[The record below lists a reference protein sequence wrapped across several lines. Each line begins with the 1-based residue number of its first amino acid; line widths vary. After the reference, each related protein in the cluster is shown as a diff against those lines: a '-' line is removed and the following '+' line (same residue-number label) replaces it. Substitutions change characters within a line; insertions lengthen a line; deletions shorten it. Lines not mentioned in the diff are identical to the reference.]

1 MTPVTVPV
9 ADLLPHAGRM
19 RLLDRAIEGD
29 AEHLV
34 AEVDIRPDGLFF
46 DGTGV
51 GGWVGIE
58 YMAQAIAAWAGLK
71 ARAGGGT
78 PRIGFL
84 LGSRRY
90 RCEVAHFLP
99 GQTLRVRIRCDYL
112 ADNGLGQFDCRI
124 DIDGTPVATAAL
136 TVYEPADPAALLQR
150 AAHDRQDTPT

>member
-1 MTPVTVPV
+1 MTPVDCPI

-19 RLLDRAIEGD
+19 RLLDRAIEAD
-29 AEHLV
+29 AEGLV
-34 AEVDIRPDGLFF
+34 AEVDIRRDGLFF
-46 DGTGV
+46 DGEGV

-58 YMAQAIAAWAGLK
+58 YMAQAIAAWAGLR

-90 RCEVAHFLP
+90 RCTVARFLP
-99 GQTLRVRIRCDYL
+99 GQTLRVQIRCDYL

-124 DIDGTPVATAAL
+124 TQQSQTVAEAAL
-136 TVYEPADPAALLQR
+136 TVFEPADAAALLQR
-150 AAHDRQDTPT
+150 GIDD